1 MQNIAYAW
9 SVLESKA
16 LNIQFKSTFSKCSE
30 LLWLQTA
37 IWMKKLLSE
46 MTAKLNSTLEYTC
59 TYEGN
64 FTVFVKLL
72 QIYTI

>member
-16 LNIQFKSTFSKCSE
+16 LNIQFKSTFSKLKAADSHLDE
-30 LLWLQTA
+30 
-37 IWMKKLLSE
+37 KDGLLSE
-46 MTAKLNSTLEYTC
+46 MTVKLNSTLEYTG

-64 FTVFVKLL
+64 STVSVKVL
-72 QIYTI
+72 QIYTVFK